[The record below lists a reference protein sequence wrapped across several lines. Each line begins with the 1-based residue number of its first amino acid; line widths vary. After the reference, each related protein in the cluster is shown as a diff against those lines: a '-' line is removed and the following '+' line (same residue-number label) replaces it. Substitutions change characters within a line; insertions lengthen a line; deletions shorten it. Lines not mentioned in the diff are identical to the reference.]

1 MAVEFKNK
9 ANEKKNSATNFALNK
24 TNFILMAACL
34 VLIIVGFFMMCGS
47 PNEGTTFNEDIFNS
61 TRTIV
66 GPTIA
71 LLGFV
76 LMAFAIMYKK
86 KNKNNEVK

>member
-1 MAVEFKNK
+1 MATELKQTNK
-9 ANEKKNSATNFALNK
+9 QEGMKMPLGKI
-24 TNFILMAACL
+24 NFILMAVCAL
-34 VLIIVGFFMMCGS
+34 LIIVGFFMMCGS